1 MSSII
6 PKLNRFKTFK
16 LITMQNNN
24 NTASRKM
31 NTPVYKTFC
40 KVCQDSGKCEK
51 DYTNH
56 NVRDKTGKTVCPTLL
71 AQECKNCYKRGHTVK
86 YCPLLKAAPVQPTA
100 KSVTKAQPV
109 KRAVP
114 KNVFMVFDDESESD
128 NDIEVKDEPVQE
140 FPTLNAVTLNA
151 VTLNAPMTVQKP
163 VLNYGKIISQVNDP
177 ATYAK
182 EKEAEMQ
189 EKVKKYAEE
198 QEARRQKLEAER
210 KAVKEARD
218 ARIKANAGKK
228 FSWADAESDS
238 EGDEEEEEEVA
249 PKKVVQQQIV
259 DNSAW

>member
-1 MSSII
+1 
-6 PKLNRFKTFK
+6 
-16 LITMQNNN
+16 
-24 NTASRKM
+24 
-31 NTPVYKTFC
+31 
-40 KVCQDSGKCEK
+40 
-51 DYTNH
+51 
-56 NVRDKTGKTVCPTLL
+56 
-71 AQECKNCYKRGHTVK
+71 
-86 YCPLLKAAPVQPTA
+86 LKAAPVQPTA

-140 FPTLNAVTLNA
+140 FPTLTTSV
-151 VTLNAPMTVQKP
+151 TVQKP